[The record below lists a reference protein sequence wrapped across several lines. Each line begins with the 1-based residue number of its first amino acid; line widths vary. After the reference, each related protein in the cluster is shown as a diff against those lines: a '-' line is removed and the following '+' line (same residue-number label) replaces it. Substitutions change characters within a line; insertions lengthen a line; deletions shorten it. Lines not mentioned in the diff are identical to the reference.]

1 MMKLLGYSA
10 LKHQKWRREKTTKS
24 NILVKNTSRISSQ
37 LNGAFK
43 IYDILQF
50 TFSKVIYAGHTN
62 LTQYT
67 KECQKR

>member
-1 MMKLLGYSA
+1 MCDDETTWIFSI
-10 LKHQKWRREKTTKS
+10 KTPKMAS
-24 NILVKNTSRISSQ
+24 
-37 LNGAFK
+37 NGAFK